1 MTDSIRKQARKHST
15 VTCPQCPEVFK
26 GRSQRRAEAKWR
38 GHWIETHMVEDP
50 IPEPDG
56 FNFGEVWAR

>member
-1 MTDSIRKQARKHST
+1 MTDSIRKQARKRST

-26 GRSQRRAEAKWR
+26 GRSQHKAEAKWR
-38 GHWIETHMVEDP
+38 THWIDIHMVDDP

-56 FNFGEVWAR
+56 FPFQHIWSD